1 MDLEKPKYN
10 RSEQVRK
17 SIDIRNEKTI
27 MKLNALQFALNIS
40 TPYII
45 DRALD
50 LLIIYMNENK
60 KEETIIHSFITQS
73 TKANKEND

>member
-1 MDLEKPKYN
+1 
-10 RSEQVRK
+10 VRK

>member
-1 MDLEKPKYN
+1 M
-10 RSEQVRK
+10 RK